1 MKFRR
6 KMVRVNLIQLCL
18 SWYILCY
25 HSQMTEESQ
34 VLATKRNF
42 DIESLNKD
50 GLDPISYVKWK
61 KKQNRKRR
69 NRFNKMKRN
78 KKRRNKNRRIDVSSE
93 RKSLKTEILV
103 PKTSEEYDMVESDSC
118 PDIGGIS
125 GFTFLNFILS
135 AVTIGANIVSS
146 INSNSNNNNNNNNN
160 NNDNVN
166 NLNIGK
172 VYI

>member
-1 MKFRR
+1 MT
-6 KMVRVNLIQLCL
+6 RVYLIQFYL
-18 SWYILCY
+18 STYIFCY
-25 HSQMTEESQ
+25 DFQITEESQ
-34 VLATKRNF
+34 ALATPKNL
-42 DIESLNKD
+42 DIELLNKE

-61 KKQNRKRR
+61 KKQSRKRR
-69 NRFNKMKRN
+69 NRYKKIKRN
-78 KKRRNKNRRIDVSSE
+78 RKRRKKNKRIDVSTE

-103 PKTSEEYDMVESDSC
+103 PKISEEYDMVDSDNC

-135 AVTIGANIVSS
+135 AVTIGANIVSN

>member
-1 MKFRR
+1 MARI
-6 KMVRVNLIQLCL
+6 NAIQLCL
-18 SWYILCY
+18 SLYILCY
-25 HSQMTEESQ
+25 HFRITEENQ
-34 VLATKRNF
+34 VLSKQRNL

-69 NRFNKMKRN
+69 NRFNKIKRN

-103 PKTSEEYDMVESDSC
+103 PKISEEYDMVESDNC

-135 AVTIGANIVSS
+135 AVTIGANIVSN

>member
-1 MKFRR
+1 
-6 KMVRVNLIQLCL
+6 MVRIYVIQLCL
-18 SWYILCY
+18 SLYILCY
-25 HSQMTEESQ
+25 HFRITEENQ
-34 VLATKRNF
+34 VLSRQRNL

-61 KKQNRKRR
+61 KKQNRKRK
-69 NRFNKMKRN
+69 NRFNKIKRN
-78 KKRRNKNRRIDVSSE
+78 KKRRKKNRRIDVSSE

-103 PKTSEEYDMVESDSC
+103 PKISEEYDMVESDSC

-135 AVTIGANIVSS
+135 AVTIGANIVSN